1 MASEGE
7 IHMVV
12 EAPALLVYY
21 ALCAAFRLGPQA
33 GVSPESKVPTAVD
46 CKASHAHPQNRAS
59 FSLTTKPKE
68 CYLYQTNLG
77 HLLSPEPTTACTV

>member
-12 EAPALLVYY
+12 EALALLVYY

-46 CKASHAHPQNRAS
+46 C
-59 FSLTTKPKE
+59 
-68 CYLYQTNLG
+68 
-77 HLLSPEPTTACTV
+77 